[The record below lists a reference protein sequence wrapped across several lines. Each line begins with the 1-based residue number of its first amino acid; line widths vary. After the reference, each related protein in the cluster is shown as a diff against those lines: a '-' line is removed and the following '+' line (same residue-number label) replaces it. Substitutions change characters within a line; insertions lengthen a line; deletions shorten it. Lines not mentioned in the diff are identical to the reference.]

1 MSLSQQSDA
10 DVNSYMWLGRW
21 CKDTEAP
28 LESAVCAHLKTKVCW
43 AEEGTQ
49 LPPEVVR
56 SLQYASFDHNDH
68 YEDLGECNC
77 PWADSGIHSSE
88 GSLCHAAPYSRN
100 GPSVYAFKLSQAVD
114 EPRPPPY
121 IIEGTFSPSR
131 AKLDE
136 DPALKSLPHLV
147 SILNGVRKPGD
158 ALRQSFLDAATECLK
173 GLAEEFNQPNSTLQ
187 ITQVRDK
194 LGEWTKGFLT
204 EEMRKR
210 VSDSEVI
217 RFVYMDSDKYAMS
230 FNDVEFD
237 FERE

>member
-10 DVNSYMWLGRW
+10 NVDSYEWLGRW
-21 CKDTEAP
+21 YKDTEAP
-28 LESAVCAHLKTKVCW
+28 LESAVCAHLKKKVCW

-68 YEDLGECNC
+68 YMYPGECKC
-77 PWADSGIHSSE
+77 PGRLLNHHSSE

-147 SILNGVRKPGD
+147 SILDGVRKPGD
-158 ALRQSFLDAATECLK
+158 ALRQSFLDAATDCLK
-173 GLAEEFNQPNSTLQ
+173 GLAEEFNRPDSTLDS
-187 ITQVRDK
+187 TQVRDK

-217 RFVYMDSDKYAMS
+217 RFVYMDSDKHAELS
-230 FNDVEFD
+230 NDVEFD